1 MSNRSKTTQAMFLFK
16 IGKKPIDVA
25 IEFDL
30 SANEI
35 EDMQQEY

>member
-1 MSNRSKTTQAMFLFK
+1 MFLFK

-25 IEFDL
+25 IELDL

-35 EDMQQEY
+35 EDMQQEYWVLNQLDE